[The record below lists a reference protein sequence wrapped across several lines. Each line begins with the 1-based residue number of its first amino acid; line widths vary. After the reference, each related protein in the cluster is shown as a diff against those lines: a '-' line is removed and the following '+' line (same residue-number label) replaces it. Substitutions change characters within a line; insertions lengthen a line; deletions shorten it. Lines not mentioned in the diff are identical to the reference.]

1 MENITLETLYDALH
15 DPEYR
20 KCWDKD
26 MADSYDICKLND
38 NNVIG
43 WYAGRVVD
51 RYSYYYQGRTQ
62 TMYIKVVISQGQIV

>member
-1 MENITLETLYDALH
+1 MENVTLDTLYDALH

-20 KCWDKD
+20 KVWDKD

-43 WYAGRVVD
+43 WYAGKFYD
-51 RYSYYYQGRTQ
+51 T
-62 TMYIKVVISQGQIV
+62 